1 MELEELKAET
11 AKFFAEFEGQGD
23 LPALA
28 VAVFRFAPEGPDAD
42 WDAFSEAAEDAG
54 FDVSWY
60 DAEGEDEACIEVE
73 TPPGAPSLAWLWS
86 WEEPLIL
93 LGALHG
99 FATEGWAIEP
109 V

>member
-11 AKFFAEFEGQGD
+11 ARFFAEFEGQGD

-28 VAVFRFAPEGPDAD
+28 VAVFRFAAEGPDAD
-42 WDAFSEAAEDAG
+42 W
-54 FDVSWY
+54 
-60 DAEGEDEACIEVE
+60 EACIEVE